1 MSRPGKK
8 KASLYNVF
16 YTLCVLIRCSPFK
29 KSFFLVAI
37 SCYRTVSSM
46 LLPRFFWTGCFLSI
60 FGYCRRHCLFSLYS
74 PSPISQSSSCLPN
87 TWNKLAEFSYGWS
100 KMFEFHVYVCMTQSC
115 FYLQH
120 PYDRPLP
127 SLPHSCCMVLIC
139 LYVPTYNS
147 YNIQITILT
156 HTYISGLIYFPS

>member
-1 MSRPGKK
+1 MVYIYIDVEAVPLKR
-8 KASLYNVF
+8 VF
-16 YTLCVLIRCSPFK
+16 FS
-29 KSFFLVAI
+29 VAI

-46 LLPRFFWTGCFLSI
+46 LLPIFFLDWLFLSI

-87 TWNKLAEFSYGWS
+87 TWNKLAEFCNGWS

-120 PYDRPLP
+120 PYDWPLP
-127 SLPHSCCMVLIC
+127 SLPHSCCMVLIA
-139 LYVPTYNS
+139 LYVL
-147 YNIQITILT
+147 TILT
-156 HTYISGLIYFPS
+156 TYK